1 MKLKIQY
8 STPYIKESNQL
19 TTMKKIIFSLL
30 LVSIATHFAMAQTG
44 EVIITKKNPKENTPA
59 VMIGTDGKTPLYILD
74 GKIVTS
80 INDIAPNDI
89 ESVSVLKGA
98 MATKKYGEKA
108 ANGVVEITSK
118 KNAKKDITNNSTKNS
133 LSDSTKVTV
142 TIDGDKNGKVNTEVD
157 VNMTVVVDGNKVT
170 INGKEVDENDPRLQV
185 EGKGNKRV
193 ILKKLDKKPRIIVE
207 GRPLNSLDLGKGLE
221 LDGDIIINENGDDN
235 FDIFVPNESKT
246 NQAFLGVVTE
256 ETEQGAKINQV
267 SEESPAA
274 KAGLKEGD
282 IITKVN
288 DIKIDGPAALYDAI
302 GKSKPEDKVTIS
314 YIRAGKTN
322 TLVASLAK
330 NKNNM
335 QYYNFSSPEGQG
347 GSSFDLTPRQYFDPN
362 TRKLQPG
369 QRGFSFIPNFPGME
383 GMRITGI
390 ENKPK
395 LGISIEDLETG
406 EGVNITSVN
415 ENSPAAKGGLK
426 ENDIIVQVNDQKIK
440 DVDALK
446 PIIKEAKEGSS
457 FTFQVKRNKELKTIL
472 VKLPK
477 KLKTADL

>member
-1 MKLKIQY
+1 
-8 STPYIKESNQL
+8 
-19 TTMKKIIFSLL
+19 MKKILVSLL
-30 LVSIATHFAMAQTG
+30 VVFTFHFALAQTS
-44 EVIITKKNPKENTPA
+44 EVIITNKNPKDNAPA
-59 VMIGTDGKTPLYILD
+59 VIISKDGKTPLYILD
-74 GKIVTS
+74 GKIVDN
-80 INDIAPNDI
+80 IKDISPNDI

-108 ANGVVEITSK
+108 ADGVIEIISK
-118 KNAKKDITNNSTKNS
+118 KNAKKEGTKDAQKNS
-133 LSDSTKVTV
+133 SKDSTKVTV
-142 TIDGDKNGKVNTEVD
+142 TIDGDKNRKVKTDVD

-170 INGKEVDENDPRLQV
+170 INGKEVDENDPRLSI
-185 EGKGNKRV
+185 EEKGNKRV
-193 ILKKLDKKPRIIVE
+193 ILKKLDKQPRILVE
-207 GRPLNSLDLGKGLE
+207 GKPLNSLDFGKGEE
-221 LDGDIIINENGDDN
+221 LGGDIIINEDGDDN
-235 FDIFVPNESKT
+235 FDMVIPNQAKT
-246 NQAFLGVVTE
+246 NEAFLGVVTE
-256 ETEQGAKINQV
+256 QTEQGAKINQV
-267 SEESPAA
+267 SDESPAA

-288 DIKIDGPAALYDAI
+288 DIKIDGPASLYDAI

-314 YIRAGKTN
+314 YIRSGKTN
-322 TLVASLAK
+322 TMVASLAK
-330 NKNNM
+330 NKNSM

-347 GSSFDLTPRQYFDPN
+347 GPSFDMSPRQYFDPN
-362 TRKLQPG
+362 TRKLQPSP
-369 QRGFSFIPNFPGME
+369 RGFSFAIPNFPGME
-383 GMRITGI
+383 DMRIAGI

-395 LGISIEDLETG
+395 LGISIEDLENG

>member
-1 MKLKIQY
+1 
-8 STPYIKESNQL
+8 
-19 TTMKKIIFSLL
+19 MKKILFSLL
-30 LVSIATHFAMAQTG
+30 VIFTFHFAMAQTG
-44 EVIITKKNPKENTPA
+44 EVIITKKNPKDNAPA
-59 VMIGTDGKTPLYILD
+59 VVIGTDGKTPLYILD

-108 ANGVVEITSK
+108 ANGVVEIVSK
-118 KNAKKDITNNSTKNS
+118 KNAKK
-133 LSDSTKVTV
+133 DSTKVTV
-142 TIDGDKNGKVNTEVD
+142 TIDGDKNAKVKTDVD

-170 INGKEVDENDPRLQV
+170 INGKEVDENDPRLQI
-185 EGKGNKRV
+185 EGKGNKRI
-193 ILKKLDKKPRIIVE
+193 ILKKLDKQPRIIVE
-207 GRPLNSLDLGKGLE
+207 GKPLNSLDLGKGLP
-221 LDGDIIINENGDDN
+221 LDGDIIINENGEDN
-235 FDIFVPNESKT
+235 FDIIVPNEPKT

-288 DIKIDGPAALYDAI
+288 DIKIDGPASLYDAI

-314 YIRAGKTN
+314 YIRSGKTN

-330 NKNNM
+330 NKNTM

-347 GSSFDLTPRQYFDPN
+347 GPSFDISPKQYFDPN

-383 GMRITGI
+383 GMTIPGF
-390 ENKPK
+390 EKKPK
-395 LGISIEDLETG
+395 LGISIEDLE
-406 EGVNITSVN
+406 EGKGVKIKAIQEGSPADKAGLKVGDIITSIDKDEV
-415 ENSPAAKGGLK
+415 K
-426 ENDIIVQVNDQKIK
+426 EVNDIKGQYFEAGQSIK
-440 DVDALK
+440 VVIFRDKA
-446 PIIKEAKEGSS
+446 S
-457 FTFQVKRNKELKTIL
+457 KTIE
-472 VKLPK
+472 VKIPK
-477 KLKTADL
+477 KINSADL

>member
-1 MKLKIQY
+1 
-8 STPYIKESNQL
+8 
-19 TTMKKIIFSLL
+19 MKKILVSLL
-30 LVSIATHFAMAQTG
+30 LVSFTFHLAMAQSN
-44 EVIITKKNPKENTPA
+44 EVIVTRKNPKENAPA
-59 VMIGTDGKTPLYILD
+59 VIIGKDGKTPLYIVD
-74 GKIVTS
+74 GKIVTN

-89 ESVSVLKGA
+89 ESVSVFKGE

-108 ANGVVEITSK
+108 LNGVVEITSK
-118 KNAKKDITNNSTKNS
+118 KNAKKEGTKEATK
-133 LSDSTKVTV
+133 DSTKVTV
-142 TIDGDKNGKVNTEVD
+142 TIDGNKNAKVKTDID

-170 INGKEVDENDPRLQV
+170 INGKEVDENDPRLQI
-185 EGKGNKRV
+185 EGKNNKRI
-193 ILKKLDKKPRIIVE
+193 ILKKLDKN
-207 GRPLNSLDLGKGLE
+207 LKGLANIDTE
-221 LDGDIIINENGDDN
+221 QPKIIEDNKDEEDN
-235 FDIFVPNESKT
+235 FDMIVPNQVKS

-256 ETEQGAKINQV
+256 ETEEGAKINQV

-288 DIKIDGPAALYDAI
+288 DIKIDGPASLYDAI

-314 YIRAGKTN
+314 YIRSGKTN

-330 NKNNM
+330 NKNTM

-347 GSSFDLTPRQYFDPN
+347 APGYDMSPRQYFDPN
-362 TRKLQPG
+362 TRKLQPSP
-369 QRGFSFIPNFPGME
+369 RGFSFAIPNFPGRE
-383 GMRITGI
+383 GMTIPGF

-395 LGISIEDLETG
+395 LGISIEDTETG
-406 EGVNITSVN
+406 DGVKITNVA
-415 ENSPAAKGGLK
+415 ENSPAAKSGLL
-426 ENDIIVQVNDQKIK
+426 ENDIIVKVNDEKIK

-446 PIIKEAKEGSS
+446 PLIKDAKEGTS
-457 FTFQVKRNKELKTIL
+457 FTFQIKRNKELKTIL

>member
-1 MKLKIQY
+1 
-8 STPYIKESNQL
+8 
-19 TTMKKIIFSLL
+19 MKKILVSLL
-30 LVSIATHFAMAQTG
+30 LVSFTFHFAMAQTG
-44 EVIITKKNPKENTPA
+44 EVIITKKNPKENAPA
-59 VMIGTDGKTPLYILD
+59 VIIGKDGKTPLYVVD

-80 INDIAPNDI
+80 ISDIAPSDI
-89 ESVSVLKGA
+89 ESVNVFKGA

-108 ANGVVEITSK
+108 ADGVIEIISK
-118 KNAKKDITNNSTKNS
+118 KNAKKDAPK
-133 LSDSTKVTV
+133 DSTKVKT
-142 TIDGDKNGKVNTEVD
+142 DVD
-157 VNMTVVVDGNKVT
+157 LKMTVILDVNKVT
-170 INGKEVDENDPRLQV
+170 INGKEVDENDPRLQI
-185 EGKGNKRV
+185 EGKGNKRI
-193 ILKKLDKKPRIIVE
+193 ILKKLDKQPRIIVE
-207 GRPLNSLDLGKGLE
+207 GRPLNSLDLGKGLP
-221 LDGDIIINENGDDN
+221 LDGDIIINENGEDN
-235 FDIFVPNESKT
+235 FDIIVPNEPKT

-288 DIKIDGPAALYDAI
+288 DIKIDGPASLYDAI

-314 YIRAGKTN
+314 YIRSGKTN

-330 NKNNM
+330 NKNTM

-347 GSSFDLTPRQYFDPN
+347 GPSFDITPKQYFDPN

-383 GMRITGI
+383 GMTIPGF

-395 LGISIEDLETG
+395 LGISIEDLETE

-446 PIIKEAKEGSS
+446 PIIKEAKEGTS

-477 KLKTADL
+477 KLKTANL

>member
-1 MKLKIQY
+1 
-8 STPYIKESNQL
+8 
-19 TTMKKIIFSLL
+19 MKKILVSLL
-30 LVSIATHFAMAQTG
+30 LVSFTFHFAMAQTG
-44 EVIITKKNPKENTPA
+44 EVIITKKNPKENAPA
-59 VMIGTDGKTPLYILD
+59 VIIGKDGKTPLYVVD

-80 INDIAPNDI
+80 ISDIAPSDI
-89 ESVSVLKGA
+89 ESVNVFKGA

-108 ANGVVEITSK
+108 ADGVIEIISK
-118 KNAKKDITNNSTKNS
+118 KNAKKDAPK
-133 LSDSTKVTV
+133 DSTKVKT
-142 TIDGDKNGKVNTEVD
+142 DVD
-157 VNMTVVVDGNKVT
+157 LKMTVIVDGNKVT
-170 INGKEVDENDPRLQV
+170 INGKEVDENDPRLQI
-185 EGKGNKRV
+185 EGKGNKRI
-193 ILKKLDKKPRIIVE
+193 ILKKLDKQPRIIVE
-207 GRPLNSLDLGKGLE
+207 GKPLNSLDLGKGLE
-221 LDGDIIINENGDDN
+221 LDGDIIINENGEDN
-235 FDIFVPNESKT
+235 FDIIVPNQAKT
-246 NQAFLGVVTE
+246 NEAFLGVVTE
-256 ETEQGAKINQV
+256 EAEEGAKVNQV
-267 SEESPAA
+267 SDESPAA

-330 NKNNM
+330 NKNTM

-347 GSSFDLTPRQYFDPN
+347 GPSFDLTPKQYFDPN
-362 TRKLQPG
+362 TRKLQPSP
-369 QRGFSFIPNFPGME
+369 RGFSFIPNFPGME
-383 GMRITGI
+383 GMTIPGF

-395 LGISIEDLETG
+395 LGISIEDLETE

-415 ENSPAAKGGLK
+415 ENSPAAKAGLK

-446 PIIKEAKEGSS
+446 PIIKEAKEGTS

-477 KLKTADL
+477 KLKTANL

>member
-1 MKLKIQY
+1 
-8 STPYIKESNQL
+8 
-19 TTMKKIIFSLL
+19 MKKILFSLL
-30 LVSIATHFAMAQTG
+30 VIFTFHFAMAQTG
-44 EVIITKKNPKENTPA
+44 EVIITKKNPKDNAPA
-59 VMIGTDGKTPLYILD
+59 VVIGTDGKTPLYILD

-108 ANGVVEITSK
+108 ADGVVEIVSK
-118 KNAKKDITNNSTKNS
+118 KNAKK
-133 LSDSTKVTV
+133 DSTKVTV
-142 TIDGDKNGKVNTEVD
+142 TIDGDKNAKVKTDVD

-170 INGKEVDENDPRLQV
+170 INGKEVDENDPRLQI
-185 EGKGNKRV
+185 EGKGNKRI
-193 ILKKLDKKPRIIVE
+193 ILKKLDKQPRIIVE
-207 GRPLNSLDLGKGLE
+207 GRPLNSLDLGKGLP
-221 LDGDIIINENGDDN
+221 LDGDIIINENGEDN
-235 FDIFVPNESKT
+235 FDIIVPNEPKT

-288 DIKIDGPAALYDAI
+288 DIKIDGPASLYDAI

-314 YIRAGKTN
+314 YIRNGKTN

-330 NKNNM
+330 NKNTM

-347 GSSFDLTPRQYFDPN
+347 GPSFDITPKQYFDPN

-383 GMRITGI
+383 GMTIPGF
-390 ENKPK
+390 EKKPK
-395 LGISIEDLETG
+395 LGISIEDLE
-406 EGVNITSVN
+406 EGKGVKIKAIQEGSPADKAGLKVGDIITSIDKDEV
-415 ENSPAAKGGLK
+415 K
-426 ENDIIVQVNDQKIK
+426 EVNDIKGQYFEAGQSIK
-440 DVDALK
+440 VVIFRDKA
-446 PIIKEAKEGSS
+446 S
-457 FTFQVKRNKELKTIL
+457 KTIE
-472 VKLPK
+472 VKIPK
-477 KLKTADL
+477 KINSADL

>member
-1 MKLKIQY
+1 
-8 STPYIKESNQL
+8 
-19 TTMKKIIFSLL
+19 MKKILFSLL
-30 LVSIATHFAMAQTG
+30 VIFTFHFALAQTS
-44 EVIITKKNPKENTPA
+44 EVIITNKNPKDNAPA
-59 VMIGTDGKTPLYILD
+59 VIISKDGKTPLYILD
-74 GKIVTS
+74 GKIVDN
-80 INDIAPNDI
+80 IKDISPNDI

-108 ANGVVEITSK
+108 ADGVIEIISK
-118 KNAKKDITNNSTKNS
+118 KNAKKEGSKDAQKNS
-133 LSDSTKVTV
+133 SKDSTKVTV
-142 TIDGDKNGKVNTEVD
+142 TIDGDKNTKVKTDVD
-157 VNMTVVVDGNKVT
+157 VNMTVLVDGNKVT
-170 INGKEVDENDPRLQV
+170 INGKEVDENDPRLSI

-193 ILKKLDKKPRIIVE
+193 ILKKLDKQPRILVE
-207 GRPLNSLDLGKGLE
+207 GKPLNSLDFGKGQE
-221 LDGDIIINENGDDN
+221 LGGDIIINENGNDN

-246 NQAFLGVVTE
+246 NEAFLGVVTE
-256 ETEQGAKINQV
+256 QTEQGAKVNQV
-267 SEESPAA
+267 SDESPAA

-288 DIKIDGPAALYDAI
+288 DIKIDGPASLYDAI

-314 YIRAGKTN
+314 YIRSGKTN

-330 NKNNM
+330 NKNTM
-335 QYYNFSSPEGQG
+335 QYYNFSSPEGPG
-347 GSSFDLTPRQYFDPN
+347 APSFNMSPRQYFDPN
-362 TRKLQPG
+362 TRKLQPSP
-369 QRGFSFIPNFPGME
+369 RGFSFAIPNFPGME
-383 GMRITGI
+383 DMRIAGI

-446 PIIKEAKEGSS
+446 PLIKEAKEGSS
-457 FTFQVKRNKELKTIL
+457 FTFQVKRNKELKTIV

>member
-1 MKLKIQY
+1 
-8 STPYIKESNQL
+8 
-19 TTMKKIIFSLL
+19 MKKILVSLL
-30 LVSIATHFAMAQTG
+30 LVSFSFQFAMAQTG
-44 EVIITKKNPKENTPA
+44 EVIITRKNPKENAPA
-59 VMIGTDGKTPLYILD
+59 VIISKDGKTPLYVLD

-108 ANGVVEITSK
+108 ADGVVEIISK
-118 KNAKKDITNNSTKNS
+118 KNAKKEGTKD
-133 LSDSTKVTV
+133 LSKDSTKVIV
-142 TIDGDKNGKVNTEVD
+142 TIDGDKNAKVKTNKD

-185 EGKGNKRV
+185 EGKGNKRI
-193 ILKKLDKKPRIIVE
+193 ILKKLDTLPRILVE
-207 GRPLNSLDLGKGLE
+207 GKRLNSLDLGKGLE
-221 LDGDIIINENGDDN
+221 LDGDIIINENGEDN
-235 FDIFVPNESKT
+235 FDLIVPNQAKT
-246 NQAFLGVVTE
+246 NEAFLGVVTE
-256 ETEQGAKINQV
+256 ETEQGAKVNQV
-267 SEESPAA
+267 SDESPAA
-274 KAGLKEGD
+274 KAGLKQGD

-288 DIKIDGPAALYDAI
+288 DIKIDGPASLYDAI
-302 GKSKPEDKVTIS
+302 GKSKPEDKVKIS
-314 YIRAGKTN
+314 YIRNGKAN

-330 NKNNM
+330 NKNTM

-347 GSSFDLTPRQYFDPN
+347 GPSFDMSPRKYFDPN
-362 TRKLQPG
+362 TRKLQENP
-369 QRGFSFIPNFPGME
+369 RGFSFAIPNFPGME
-383 GMRITGI
+383 GMTIPGF

-395 LGISIEDLETG
+395 LGISIEDTESG
-406 EGVNITSVN
+406 DGVKITNVS
-415 ENSPAAKGGLK
+415 ENSPAAKSGLL

-440 DVDALK
+440 EVDGLK
-446 PIIKEAKEGSS
+446 PIMKDAKEGTS